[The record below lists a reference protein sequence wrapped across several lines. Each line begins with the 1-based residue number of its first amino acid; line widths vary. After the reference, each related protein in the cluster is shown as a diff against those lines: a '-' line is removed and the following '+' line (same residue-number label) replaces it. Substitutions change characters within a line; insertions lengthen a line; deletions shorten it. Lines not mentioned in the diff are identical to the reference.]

1 MEGNVILCRTTN
13 ATCINLTYSWYFFL
27 WLISKEILLLQEMFP
42 YVITL
47 KIKMIFSRKIV
58 QIYKKVSNWLWNLI
72 NSLISGTIIGMLG
85 WQSIPVFECL
95 KMTPSLVMIRSYC
108 FIQTWLCFYI
118 WMKLVFLLGT
128 AVHFF
133 KKELLDCQSCQSQKS
148 IAFHNYE
155 VITDFIIIKFNVT
168 IHLLSLH
175 SLIFYLVDWF

>member
-13 ATCINLTYSWYFFL
+13 ATCITLLIVDNFFL
-27 WLISKEILLLQEMFP
+27 WLISKEILLLHEMFP
-42 YVITL
+42 YIITL
-47 KIKMIFSRKIV
+47 KTKFFYRKIV
-58 QIYKKVSNWLWNLI
+58 QIYKNVSNWLWNLI
-72 NSLISGTIIGMLG
+72 NNLISGTIIGMLG

-108 FIQTWLCFYI
+108 FIQTWLCFCI

-133 KKELLDCQSCQSQKS
+133 KKEFLDCQSCQSQKS

-155 VITDFIIIKFNVT
+155 VITDFVIIKFNVT

-175 SLIFYLVDWF
+175 SLIFYLADWF